1 MADKEL
7 LAKNVPA
14 EDIDEMVKS
23 FEKLGATNIKKTK
36 NADGTFNL
44 EGSFPD

>member
-1 MADKEL
+1 MANEL

-14 EDIDEMVKS
+14 DEIEDMKKA
-23 FEKLGATNIKKTK
+23 FEKLGATNIKATK